1 MKPYSLD
8 AFESTPVAEDATYS
22 DASDSRYLGYKAPSR
37 FAALDFTLAFSP
49 YQQSILDQKAKNAQ
63 RNAVDSFAN
72 FAAKNGMTV
81 SQMPALLESK
91 LQEAQSVAN
100 ESKAEADKEKVKFD
114 DANKMGQS
122 IENSRNK
129 IKQNNQA
136 LLALKARVVS
146 DQAYFDEMNK
156 LTSMI
161 RQAPSAPKPQQ
172 FELNETDNALVVLAG
187 LLGGVEAMPQALQG
201 VVAGAKARVDEY
213 NQMAQAQYQNE
224 QQDYSR
230 QLSAQQNV
238 VQTMGQRLQAEERRA
253 DAEYNAEV
261 NKIKAMNLQTQDEIE
276 LAQKNIDSFA
286 KAYRDKFSKKTSAFT
301 AEDIKEMEDVRES
314 IVRNNLVAS
323 QAELDSKF
331 PIWRIGEMTPSA
343 VLAGK
348 QQAQTKEYDSKVNLI
363 AANIEKIKDEA
374 ARKAYA
380 TLDSLYDSLLKTWNT
395 AGTLSQEQV
404 DKLNNVMI
412 ARARRL
418 RIPDN
423 NYPLFVAGKTRQ
435 MLEDERRDVDR
446 DAIIRIRQQALRADT
461 AYKNARIK
469 IADRVSKKIKEVG
482 TKVPAPM
489 NVAIG
494 QGKAYVAILTQQLK
508 SDPDNKELQNKLEAA
523 EAGVQA
529 YLDWKN
535 EIESK
540 GYTVVEAGETNSE
553 GEEVV
558 GLVPPPDFSLTG
570 EIGGGNPI
578 PPPPSNPNPKP
589 TNPKGGGSKPVQTV
603 NPNTSSSSKSKSAVE
618 ASKNMAGNLFPD
630 PLSGLTGKPK
640 TSGKPNVSSGT
651 TASGFKFK
659 AAGSK

>member
-8 AFESTPVAEDATYS
+8 AFEPTPVAEDATYS

-100 ESKAEADKEKVKFD
+100 ESKAEADKEKAKFD
-114 DANKMGQS
+114 DADNIGRN
-122 IENSRNK
+122 IENSRKK
-129 IKQNNQA
+129 INQNNQA

-213 NQMAQAQYQNE
+213 NQMAQVQYQNE

-276 LAQKNIDSFA
+276 LEQKNIDSFA

-301 AEDIKEMEDVRES
+301 AEDVKEMEDVRES
-314 IVRNNLVAS
+314 IVRNNLVTS

-331 PIWRIGEMTPSA
+331 PTWRVGEMTPAA
-343 VLAGK
+343 VLAGTR
-348 QQAQTKEYDSKVNLI
+348 QASVRKSDAQVNLI
-363 AANIEKIKDEA
+363 AANIEKIKDET

-404 DKLNNVMI
+404 TKLNNVMI
-412 ARARRL
+412 ARARSL
-418 RIPDN
+418 RISDG

-446 DAIIRIRQQALRADT
+446 DAIIAIRKDTLR
-461 AYKNARIK
+461 KNDAWRTLQTK
-469 IADRVSKKIKEVG
+469 MREEFAKKTSG
-482 TKVPAPM
+482 KVPAPV

-494 QGKAYVAILTQQLK
+494 QGKAYVAILTAQLK
-508 SDPDNKELQNKLEAA
+508 SDPDNEELQNKLEAA
-523 EAGVQA
+523 EAGLQA
-529 YLDWKN
+529 YLDWKE
-535 EIESK
+535 EIEK
-540 GYTVVEAGETNSE
+540 QNYTVEETGFRDEN
-553 GEEVV
+553 GDEVAAV
-558 GLVPPPDFSLTG
+558 YPPGFSSVG
-570 EIGGGNPI
+570 EIGGGNPM

-589 TNPKGGGSKPVQTV
+589 TNPKPKGGGSKPNANQVTPLTPQFGAGATTDV
-603 NPNTSSSSKSKSAVE
+603 RSNPTMSDVIKR
-618 ASKNMAGNLFPD
+618 
-630 PLSGLTGKPK
+630 GK
-640 TSGKPNVSSGT
+640 GT
-651 TASGFKFK
+651 IK
-659 AAGSK
+659 

>member
-8 AFESTPVAEDATYS
+8 AFESTPVAEDAIYNG
-22 DASDSRYLGYKAPSR
+22 ASDLNYSSNKTPSQ
-37 FAALDFTLAFSP
+37 FAGLEFTLAFSP
-49 YQQSILDQKAKNAQ
+49 FQKSILDQRAIKAQ
-63 RNAVDSFAN
+63 RTAVDVVADTM
-72 FAAKNGMTV
+72 AKNGIKV
-81 SQMPALLESK
+81 DQMPAVLESK

-100 ESKAEADKEKVKFD
+100 ESKAEADKEKAKFD
-114 DANKMGQS
+114 DADNIGKN
-122 IENSRNK
+122 IENSRKK
-129 IKQNNQA
+129 INQNNRA

-213 NQMAQAQYQNE
+213 NQMAQVQYQNE

-261 NKIKAMNLQTQDEIE
+261 NKIKSMNLQTQDEIDDE
-276 LAQKNIDSFA
+276 RKNIDRFS
-286 KAYRDKFSKKTSAFT
+286 KSYREKFSQKTSAFT
-301 AEDIKEMEDVRES
+301 AEDIKEMEAVRES
-314 IVRNNLVAS
+314 VIRNNLVTS

-331 PIWRIGEMTPSA
+331 PIWRVGEMTPAA
-343 VLAGK
+343 VLAGTR
-348 QQAQTKEYDSKVNLI
+348 QASVRKSDAQVNLI
-363 AANIEKIKDEA
+363 AANIEKITDDTQ
-374 ARKAYA
+374 RKAYA

-404 DKLNNVMI
+404 DKLNNVMM
-412 ARARRL
+412 ARARSL
-418 RIPDN
+418 RIEDG

-446 DAIIRIRQQALRADT
+446 DAIIAIRKDTLR
-461 AYKNARIK
+461 KNDAWRTLVTK
-469 IADRVSKKIKEVG
+469 MRNEFAKKTSG
-482 TKVPAPM
+482 KVPAPI
-489 NVAIG
+489 NVSIG
-494 QGKAYVAILTQQLK
+494 QGKAYVAILTAQLK
-508 SDPDNKELQNKLEAA
+508 SDPNNKELQNKLEAA

-529 YLDWKN
+529 YLDWK
-535 EIESK
+535 EQIEK
-540 GYTVVEAGETNSE
+540 QNYTVEETGFRDKN
-553 GEEVV
+553 GDEVAAV
-558 GLVPPPDFSLTG
+558 YPPGFSPVG
-570 EIGGGNPI
+570 EIGGGNPM

-589 TNPKGGGSKPVQTV
+589 NPKGGGGKPVQTV

-618 ASKNMAGNLFPD
+618 ASKNMAENLFPD

>member
-8 AFESTPVAEDATYS
+8 AFESTPVAEDATYNG
-22 DASDSRYLGYKAPSR
+22 ASDLNYSSNKTPSR
-37 FAALDFTLAFSP
+37 FAGLEFTLAFSP
-49 YQQSILDQKAKNAQ
+49 FQKSILDQRAIKAQ
-63 RNAVDSFAN
+63 RTAVDVVADTM
-72 FAAKNGMTV
+72 AKNGIKV
-81 SQMPALLESK
+81 DQMPAVLESK

-100 ESKAEADKEKVKFD
+100 ESKAEADKEKAKFD
-114 DANKMGQS
+114 DADNIGRN
-122 IENSRNK
+122 IENSRKK
-129 IKQNNQA
+129 INQNNQA

-276 LAQKNIDSFA
+276 DERKNIDRFS
-286 KAYRDKFSKKTSAFT
+286 KYYREKFSQKTSAFT
-301 AEDIKEMEDVRES
+301 AEDIKEMEAVRES
-314 IVRNNLVAS
+314 VIRNNLVTS

-331 PIWRIGEMTPSA
+331 PIWRVGEMTPAA
-343 VLAGK
+343 VLAGTR
-348 QQAQTKEYDSKVNLI
+348 QASVRKSDAQVNLI
-363 AANIEKIKDEA
+363 AANIGKIQDEA

-380 TLDSLYDSLLKTWNT
+380 TLDSLYDRLLKTWNT

-412 ARARRL
+412 ARAKRL
-418 RIPDN
+418 GIPDG

-446 DAIIRIRQQALRADT
+446 DAIIAIRKDTLR
-461 AYKNARIK
+461 KNDAWRTLVTK
-469 IADRVSKKIKEVG
+469 MNNEFKKKTG
-482 TKVPAPM
+482 TKVPAPI

-508 SDPDNKELQNKLEAA
+508 SDPDNKELQDKLEAA

-535 EIESK
+535 EIEK
-540 GYTVVEAGETNSE
+540 QGYMVVESGERNSE
-553 GEEVV
+553 GEEEV
-558 GLVPPPDFSLTG
+558 GLIPPLNSPLVG
-570 EIGGGNPI
+570 GIGSGNP
-578 PPPPSNPNPKP
+578 NPNPK
-589 TNPKGGGSKPVQTV
+589 PKGGGSKPNANQATPLTPQFGAGATTDVRS
-603 NPNTSSSSKSKSAVE
+603 NPTMSDVIKR
-618 ASKNMAGNLFPD
+618 
-630 PLSGLTGKPK
+630 GK
-640 TSGKPNVSSGT
+640 GT
-651 TASGFKFK
+651 IK
-659 AAGSK
+659 